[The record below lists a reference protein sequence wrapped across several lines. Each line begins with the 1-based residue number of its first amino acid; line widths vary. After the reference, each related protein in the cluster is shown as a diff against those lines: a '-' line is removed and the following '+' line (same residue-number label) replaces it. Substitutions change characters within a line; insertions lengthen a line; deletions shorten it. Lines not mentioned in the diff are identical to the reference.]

1 LILAVIET
9 VIGIDDRAWKVD
21 DLRLVLWVGL
31 LVLRDCKL
39 PCDFDLKSVTPRCSI
54 LSKIV
59 SGNDRE
65 LNWLAN

>member
-1 LILAVIET
+1 VIET
-9 VIGIDDRAWKVD
+9 IIGILDRAGNLR
-21 DLRLVLWVGL
+21 DLRLVVWVGL
-31 LVLRDCKL
+31 LIFRDWKR
-39 PCDFDLKSVTPRCSI
+39 PGDFDLESVTPRCSI